1 MQRILDY
8 RAKSAKNYFRGKGV
22 EFGALHN
29 PLIVDRT
36 KAQIFYADKYSKA
49 DLLNN
54 FPELQLLAKS
64 IVETDIF
71 LDLNEDNLQSLQ
83 EYNFDFFIANHVIE
97 HLINPLQF
105 LENVSQ
111 VMRLGSY
118 LYLAVPDKDYTF
130 DRLRE
135 LTTWEHLYDEYTNQI
150 DELSEAHLADFIVNI
165 TKDHITDLTR
175 RKNLYDAYYDPR
187 QRTAVLE
194 KHRQRSIH
202 VHVWNQRSFDLFL
215 KKAIA
220 ELKLN
225 LKVVYKIKSRSSK
238 HEMIYVLQKKYG
250 KNNL

>member
-1 MQRILDY
+1 MQRIFNY
-8 RAKSAKNYFRGKGV
+8 RAKSAKNYLRGKGV

-29 PLIVDRT
+29 PLIVDRN
-36 KAQIFYADKYSKA
+36 KAEVFYADKYSKA

-54 FPELQLLAKS
+54 FPELQPLAQS

-71 LDLNEDNLQSLQ
+71 LDLNENNLHGLQ
-83 EYNFDFFIANHVIE
+83 EHNFDFFIANHVIE

-111 VMRLGSY
+111 IMRSQSY
-118 LYLAVPDKDYTF
+118 LYLAVPDKNYTF

-135 LTTWEHLYDEYTNQI
+135 LTTWEHLYEEYINQT
-150 DELSEAHLADFIVNI
+150 DELSEAHLDDFILNI

-175 RKNLYDAYYDPR
+175 KKNFYDAYHDPH
-187 QRTAVLE
+187 QRTAILE

-202 VHVWNQRSFDLFL
+202 VHVWNQRTFDRFL
-215 KKAIA
+215 TRAID

-225 LKVVYKIKSRSSK
+225 LKVVYKVKSRNSK
-238 HEMIYVLQKKYG
+238 HEMIYVLRK
-250 KNNL
+250 LL